1 MDLRGADNL
10 SSTAP
15 LGDKTPVST
24 DRPDAG
30 GVPVK
35 ISTCVMNYDLASL
48 LEDFSWFSWFFMVKK
63 RGLNPLRAIDD
74 S

>member
-30 GVPVK
+30 GVPIKV
-35 ISTCVMNYDLASL
+35 STCVMKYDLVRIL
-48 LEDFSWFSWFFMVKK
+48 GGQSWVRKHV
-63 RGLNPLRAIDD
+63 LNPLY